1 MEAWEQNEHVQI
13 FLNEENLTQQQ
24 YANAYYV
31 RDTQGFNSSFDEIYN
46 HVLKKLGLTDFE
58 THVKNAIIHTGTI
71 MLREKVMMKS
81 YRTLMDNF
89 KPNVNNRY
97 SANIDLTIRINEI
110 LDINRKNHE
119 RLKELE
125 GITDLRTLYSKLTI
139 EEFIVLGW

>member
-1 MEAWEQNEHVQI
+1 
-13 FLNEENLTQQQ
+13 
-24 YANAYYV
+24 
-31 RDTQGFNSSFDEIYN
+31 
-46 HVLKKLGLTDFE
+46 
-58 THVKNAIIHTGTI
+58 